1 MVIETR
7 SNIDFDAIIKE
18 LDEWV
23 VKVGYFNTAHYPDGT
38 PVAYVAAI
46 QNLGYAA
53 GGIPPRATM
62 QPAMMANKE
71 LYAKL
76 VQRAF
81 QNAINGAPITQG
93 LEALGE
99 FAAGNVKQAI
109 TELRSP
115 ELKAVTVAARARRH
129 SRGIASDKPLVDSG
143 QMLQATTYAVERSDE

>member
-1 MVIETR
+1 MVTETR
-7 SNIDFDAIIKE
+7 SNIDLDAIIKE

-23 VKVGYFNTAHYPDGT
+23 VKVGYFNTSHYTDGT
-38 PVAYVAAI
+38 PIAYVAAI
-46 QNLGYAA
+46 QNLGYVA

-71 LYAKL
+71 LYKKL
-76 VQRAF
+76 VKQSF

-115 ELKAVTVAARARRH
+115 PLKEATVAARAKRH
-129 SRGIASDKPLVDSG
+129 SKGLASDKPLVDSG
-143 QMLQATTYAVERSDE
+143 QMLQATTYAVERSK